1 MAPSRADKPPRWTT
15 EYDTRKRHALFR
27 NPPGDKTA
35 YPTLAEAIK
44 PHVESFN
51 AIFAPNGQLYHAL
64 KDIGTKTF
72 LDDPPAPAGA
82 DENAEPPPR
91 NRLQVRVS
99 EVFLEKS
106 TLPSANKR
114 ESRREILP
122 VECRERHV
130 TYRGRFRARLEYRV
144 NDGEW
149 KTSVRE
155 LGHLPIMLRTN
166 RCHLEGLSPKELV
179 DRREETEELGGYFI
193 VNGIEK
199 LVRMLIVNRR
209 NFPAAVMRP
218 SFENR
223 GPGYSKYGVQI
234 RSVRPDQTSQTNVL
248 HYLNDGSV
256 MFRFAWRKNEYL
268 IPVVMILKALAETN
282 DREIYEGIV
291 GPAGSKG
298 IEAKQFVTDRVEM
311 LLRSYKA
318 YSLYGKASNRAFL
331 GSKFRVV
338 LGVPDDLSDEEAG
351 TEFLRKIVLP
361 HLGSYDVTET
371 NDADKFRLLLF
382 MVRKL
387 YALAEGECSVDN
399 PDAVQSQEI
408 LLPGFLYGMII
419 KERLEEWLLSIGAVA
434 RQWIRDN
441 QWKPFTSREFE
452 REFQPK
458 IVRKTNENIGQAL
471 DYFLSTGNLV
481 SPSGLDLQQV
491 SGYTVVAEK
500 INFYRF
506 ISHFR
511 MVHRGSFFA
520 QLKTTTVRKLLPES
534 WGFLCPV
541 HTPDGSPCGLLNH
554 LSHKCKIATES
565 VDVSNLPHVMS
576 QLGVTSASG
585 ATLDESVVVQ
595 LDGRILGFCS
605 RKQAKVIADT
615 LRYWKVEG
623 SHGVPLQ
630 LEIGYIPTSNAG
642 QYPGIYVFSSP
653 ARMLRPVKYLPL
665 EKTDYVGSFEQP
677 FMSIACTE
685 PEIVSGDSTHMEYDP
700 TNILSIV
707 ANQTPFSD
715 FNQSPRN
722 MYQCLSADHEVLT
735 DTGWKA
741 LSAIQAADQVMT
753 MDLRTGIQQWNAVQ
767 ATTRLAHS
775 GPLYRLK
782 SGGMDAVCDESHRW
796 YLNTKDRPTTYTAYT
811 TQQMLDS
818 QLVALRSPS
827 GRNMG
832 QWHRKSGATTHINHK
847 IPTVGQNGNAMYLW
861 PDCSWLPRRF
871 VRDEASNLDWCRF
884 VGLVMGDG
892 GINHITNAQGKEYY
906 YIYIHQCVGKPA
918 ATAYIEDLLKRLAA
932 KLPGFVINSPCV
944 SGVKE
949 KHTWTIN
956 HRDMYY
962 FFLPMVRGPQS
973 YDPLDDAMCRTYQ
986 APHYQALS
994 RSDNE
999 PILPV
1004 PAGWKTGNWWYLRRW
1019 MYYSWLYL
1027 LARNQARAI
1036 IKGIAVADGAW
1047 SLLLKAQ
1054 SDNSGSGC
1062 GGGGAKRIKLSMDSV
1077 QSEQLAVPFINRGV
1091 VRVFNSSIPLMHD
1104 MSVLGLLADTRVNIG
1119 VNHKKG
1125 EWMPSIGSNAN
1136 AIRWRISFAFA
1147 DSALAVGAPKP
1158 EPYDNPRHDGFVY
1171 CLTVPNGNFLARRTV
1186 QYSDNDKT
1194 QEILDPAQKPFYTG
1208 NCQMGKQTMGTPG
1221 TALKYRTDNKTYR
1234 LQTGQ
1239 TPIVR
1244 PPLYN
1249 EYGLDNFPNGT
1260 NAVVAVLSY
1269 TGYDMDDAM
1278 ILNKSAHERGFGHG
1292 TIYKTKKID
1301 LAEENKSSRGRSTAV
1316 THMFGFAPDGLVKA
1330 AWRNTLDDDGF
1341 ATIGVKVKE
1350 GDVIAAYHSVTQ
1362 NPIEDKFENKD
1373 GITHLIRYKEPE
1385 EGYVE
1390 EIKLIGNENGSN
1402 DPCQAISIRLRIP
1415 RSPVIGDKFSSRHG
1429 QKGVCSQKWPAIDM
1443 PFTESGMQPDIIIN
1457 PHAFPSRMT
1466 IGMFVESL
1474 AGKSGALHGLAQD
1487 STPFKFKDKAGET
1500 AVEYF
1505 GHQLKAAGYNYHGNE
1520 PMYSGI
1526 TGEELAADI
1535 YIGVVYYQ
1543 RLRHM
1548 VNDKFQVRTTGPVT
1562 PLTGQPIKGR
1572 AKGGGIRVG
1581 EMERD
1586 SLLAHGTAFL
1596 LQDRLLN
1603 CSDYTKAWICRTC
1616 GSFLSTQPSVGS
1628 YSGSKKFGGESGRV
1642 KCRRCSRK
1650 AKPRDPRNE
1659 CWQDLKGE
1667 KWFGGDDV
1675 TIVAVPGVLRFL
1687 DVELAAMGV
1696 RMKFDVGP

>member
-1 MAPSRADKPPRWTT
+1 MAPSRVEKPKPPKWTT

-27 NPPGDKTA
+27 HPPSDKTA
-35 YPTLAEAIK
+35 YPTLADAIK

-51 AIFAPNGQLYHAL
+51 TIFAVQGQLHHAL

-72 LDDPPAPAGA
+72 LDDPSSLA
-82 DENAEPPPR
+82 DTDDEQSP

-99 EVFLEKS
+99 EVFLDKS
-106 TLPSANKR
+106 TVPASNKS
-114 ESRREILP
+114 ELLKREILP

-130 TYRGRFRARLEYRV
+130 TYRGRFRARLEYRI
-144 NDGEW
+144 NDDEW
-149 KTSVRE
+149 KESVRE
-155 LGHLPIMLRTN
+155 LGYLPIMLRSN

-199 LVRMLIVNRR
+199 LIRMLIVNRR
-209 NFPAAVMRP
+209 NFPGAITRP

-223 GPGYSKYGVQI
+223 GVGYTKYGVQI
-234 RSVRPDQTSQTNVL
+234 RSVRRDQTSQTNVL
-248 HYLNDGSV
+248 HYLVDGNV
-256 MFRFAWRKNEYL
+256 TFRFAWRKNEYL
-268 IPVVMILKALAETN
+268 VPVVMVLKALIETN

-318 YSLYGKASNRAFL
+318 YALNGKDSNRAFL

-338 LGVPDDLSDEEAG
+338 LGVPEDLSDEDAG

-361 HLGSYDVTET
+361 HLGDYGVTDS
-371 NDADKFRLLLF
+371 NDADKFRMLLF
-382 MVRKL
+382 MIRKL
-387 YALAEGECSVDN
+387 YALAEGDCAVDN

-419 KERLEEWLLSIGAVA
+419 KERLEEWLMSIGAGV
-434 RQWIRDN
+434 REWIRTN
-441 QWKPFTSREFE
+441 QKTFTNKD
-452 REFQPK
+452 FQKDFLTK

-481 SPSGLDLQQV
+481 SPTGLDLSQI

-541 HTPDGSPCGLLNH
+541 HTPDGAPCGLLNH
-554 LSHKCKIATES
+554 LSHKCKIATEA
-565 VDVSNLPHVMS
+565 VDVSNLPHLMS
-576 QLGVTSASG
+576 QLGVINSSA

-595 LDGRILGFCS
+595 MDGRILGFCS
-605 RKQAKVIADT
+605 PKQAKVIADT

-630 LEIGYIPTSNAG
+630 LEIGYIPASNAG
-642 QYPGIYVFSSP
+642 QYPGIYMFSSP
-653 ARMLRPVKYLPL
+653 ARLLRTVKYLPL

-677 FMSIACTE
+677 FISIACTG
-685 PEIVSGDSTHMEYDP
+685 PEIISGDSTHLEYDP

-722 MYQCLSADHEVLT
+722 MYQ
-735 DTGWKA
+735 
-741 LSAIQAADQVMT
+741 I
-753 MDLRTGIQQWNAVQ
+753 
-767 ATTRLAHS
+767 
-775 GPLYRLK
+775 
-782 SGGMDAVCDESHRW
+782 
-796 YLNTKDRPTTYTAYT
+796 
-811 TQQMLDS
+811 
-818 QLVALRSPS
+818 
-827 GRNMG
+827 
-832 QWHRKSGATTHINHK
+832 
-847 IPTVGQNGNAMYLW
+847 
-861 PDCSWLPRRF
+861 
-871 VRDEASNLDWCRF
+871 
-884 VGLVMGDG
+884 
-892 GINHITNAQGKEYY
+892 
-906 YIYIHQCVGKPA
+906 
-918 ATAYIEDLLKRLAA
+918 
-932 KLPGFVINSPCV
+932 
-944 SGVKE
+944 
-949 KHTWTIN
+949 
-956 HRDMYY
+956 
-962 FFLPMVRGPQS
+962 
-973 YDPLDDAMCRTYQ
+973 
-986 APHYQALS
+986 
-994 RSDNE
+994 
-999 PILPV
+999 
-1004 PAGWKTGNWWYLRRW
+1004 
-1019 MYYSWLYL
+1019 
-1027 LARNQARAI
+1027 
-1036 IKGIAVADGAW
+1036 
-1047 SLLLKAQ
+1047 
-1054 SDNSGSGC
+1054 
-1062 GGGGAKRIKLSMDSV
+1062 
-1077 QSEQLAVPFINRGV
+1077 
-1091 VRVFNSSIPLMHD
+1091 
-1104 MSVLGLLADTRVNIG
+1104 
-1119 VNHKKG
+1119 
-1125 EWMPSIGSNAN
+1125 
-1136 AIRWRISFAFA
+1136 
-1147 DSALAVGAPKP
+1147 
-1158 EPYDNPRHDGFVY
+1158 
-1171 CLTVPNGNFLARRTV
+1171 
-1186 QYSDNDKT
+1186 
-1194 QEILDPAQKPFYTG
+1194 
-1208 NCQMGKQTMGTPG
+1208 QMGKQTMGTPG

-1260 NAVVAVLSY
+1260 NAIVAVLSY

-1278 ILNKSAHERGFGHG
+1278 ILNKSAHERGFGFG

-1316 THMFGFAPDGLVKA
+1316 THMFGFAPGGLVQAK
-1330 AWRNTLDDDGF
+1330 WRNTLDDDGLPI
-1341 ATIGVKVKE
+1341 IGVKVKD
-1350 GDVIAAYHSVTQ
+1350 GDILAAYHSVTF
-1362 NPIEDKFENKD
+1362 NPIADKDEAYTNND
-1373 GITHLIRYKEPE
+1373 GVTHIIKYE
-1385 EGYVE
+1385 ETE
-1390 EIKLIGNENGSN
+1390 EAYIEEVKLIGNETGSSE
-1402 DPCQAISIRLRIP
+1402 PCQAVSIRLRMP
-1415 RSPVIGDKFSSRHG
+1415 RAAVIGDKFSSRHG

-1443 PFTESGMQPDIIIN
+1443 PFTESGMQPDVIIN

-1487 STPFKFKDKAGET
+1487 STPFKFRDKAGET

-1505 GHQLKAAGYNYHGNE
+1505 GEQLRRAGYNYHGNE

-1603 CSDYTKAWICRTC
+1603 CSDYMKAWICKTC

-1628 YSGSKKFGGESGRV
+1628 YSGSKRFGVEGGRF

-1650 AKPRDPRNE
+1650 AKPTDPRIE
-1659 CWQDLKGE
+1659 CWEDMKGE
-1667 KWFGGDDV
+1667 KWFGGDNV
-1675 TIVAVPGVLRFL
+1675 TAVAIPGVLRYL